1 MRNLPQ
7 RVGKSAEA
15 IWRTVV
21 LTQTLYRLRPAGSS
35 TLASPISPK
44 LYFRAGRIRCD
55 QIRNRAPH
63 RTAARIKYFQRFR
76 RLIPEGGKIAPRFHR
91 NPRPNSKTRAA
102 TKPAVIAA
110 PPLTPA
116 KLIAPMASSPA
127 RVRMIPIR
135 LWCLSPRM
143 GGAGCEEGWPW
154 FSTLRISNEEGPPRR
169 SPFHFVVRSAGVE
182 KLSDVAQRLRFE
194 HNAAVLGLAD
204 REQQIGR

>member
-21 LTQTLYRLRPAGSS
+21 LTQTLYRLRSTESS
-35 TLASPISPK
+35 TSASPISLP
-44 LYFRAGRIRCD
+44 LYFTAGWIRYD

-76 RLIPEGGKIAPRFHR
+76 RLISEGGKIAPRFHR
-91 NPRPNSKTRAA
+91 NPRPKSKRIAA

-135 LWCLSPRM
+135 RWCLSVQDGRRGLR
-143 GGAGCEEGWPW
+143 GGVATVLYAQDIVCKRAAQKPQP
-154 FSTLRISNEEGPPRR
+154 FSFRGS
-169 SPFHFVVRSAGVE
+169 
-182 KLSDVAQRLRFE
+182 K
-194 HNAAVLGLAD
+194 
-204 REQQIGR
+204 

>member
-35 TLASPISPK
+35 TLASPISLP
-44 LYFRAGRIRCD
+44 LYFRAGRIRYD
-55 QIRNRAPH
+55 QIRSRAPH

-76 RLIPEGGKIAPRFHR
+76 RLISDGGKIAPRFHR
-91 NPRPNSKTRAA
+91 NPRPKRKRTAA

-116 KLIAPMASSPA
+116 TLIAPMASSPA

-135 LWCLSPRM
+135 LWCISAQDGRRGLR
-143 GGAGCEEGWPW
+143 GGVATVLYAQDIKMKKGRP
-154 FSTLRISNEEGPPRR
+154 SR

-182 KLSDVAQRLRFE
+182 S
-194 HNAAVLGLAD
+194 
-204 REQQIGR
+204 